1 MRCFPYATCR
11 KRLDPWLQRGNNVS
25 VLASRATSGRIRLE
39 QRQALERFLAGI
51 ERRAFV
57 TARLAT
63 GNSEDALDI
72 VQDAML
78 KLAQRYGDRAESEW
92 GALFHR
98 ILQRRI
104 VDWYRRTHVRRRWR
118 VWLGGD
124 DAEDGDPLQNLP
136 DTAGREPAEHVAAAR
151 TLGDIETALARL
163 PLRQQQAFVLRVF
176 DGLDVAE
183 TAQAMGCSVGSVKT
197 HYSRALERLRETLTE
212 YEP

>member
-1 MRCFPYATCR
+1 M
-11 KRLDPWLQRGNNVS
+11 
-25 VLASRATSGRIRLE
+25 
-39 QRQALERFLAGI
+39 AGV

-63 GNSEDALDI
+63 GNRDDALDI

-78 KLAQRYGDRAESEW
+78 KLAQRYGDRAASEW

-104 VDWYRRTHVRRRWR
+104 VDWYRRNHVRRRWR

-124 DAEDGDPLQNLP
+124 AADDGDPLENLP
-136 DTAGREPAEHVAAAR
+136 DAAGREPPEHIAAAR
-151 TLGDIETALARL
+151 TLGDIEAALARL

-197 HYSRALERLRETLTE
+197 HYSRALERLRETLTG
-212 YEP
+212 YAP

>member
-1 MRCFPYATCR
+1 
-11 KRLDPWLQRGNNVS
+11 
-25 VLASRATSGRIRLE
+25 
-39 QRQALERFLAGI
+39 
-51 ERRAFV
+51 
-57 TARLAT
+57 
-63 GNSEDALDI
+63 
-72 VQDAML
+72 ML
-78 KLAQRYGDRAESEW
+78 KLAQRYADRAETEW

-104 VDWYRRTHVRRRWR
+104 VDWYRRNQVRRRWR

-136 DTAGREPAEHVAAAR
+136 DTAGREPPDHIAATR
-151 TLGDIETALARL
+151 TLGSIEAALARL

-197 HYSRALERLRETLTE
+197 HYSRALERLRETLSE